1 MFEILKSGGPLM
13 WPILLC
19 SIIALA
25 IIAERFWSLRAEVI
39 TPPDVLDSV
48 LRLMEK
54 EKLESKHVDALRDN
68 SPLGQILAA
77 GLNNRGNGREVI
89 KEAIEDAG
97 RRVTHDLER
106 FLTTLG
112 TISMVSPLLGL
123 LGTVLGMI
131 GVFSVIS
138 TSGVGDPQELSGGI
152 SQALVTTATGISVAI
167 PAMVFH
173 RLFRRKVDTLVV
185 DMEQE
190 ATRLI
195 ENLQSK

>member
-1 MFEILKSGGPLM
+1 VFEILKSGGPLM